1 MIHQSLVLVLALLN
15 VASVTDA
22 VEARGPNHLDKGD
35 DLIFVH
41 IPKTA
46 GMSFRFTT
54 NDAGDFDTPH
64 TEKCLTELVEQYSQ
78 AHPDDGYPFVSTFL
92 RAPRAHVLSEFLECK
107 YDNWVRN
114 STWTP

>member
-1 MIHQSLVLVLALLN
+1 MGVDTTVDSEGRHRGMMYQSFISLLALLN
-15 VASVTDA
+15 VLSVADA

-64 TEKCLTELVEQYSQ
+64 TEKCLTDKQKACQE
-78 AHPDDGYPFVSTFL
+78 P
-92 RAPRAHVLSEFLECK
+92 
-107 YDNWVRN
+107 N
-114 STWTP
+114 